1 MISENYVVFKGKKN
15 GIVILLDENI
25 PFLQLKDIFKGKVL
39 DAKNFFGVGKTSI
52 SFKGRVLSEKEE
64 TELLNIIKTE
74 SDLNISF
81 VDEELVIM
89 PAATNVINFEELP
102 KEKNVLPNDVFTS
115 TDNVTHYHK
124 GSLRSGQS
132 IRYPGS
138 VVVIGDVNPGGE
150 VIAEGNV
157 IILGTLKGLVHAGC
171 SGNNECFVSSF
182 NLMPTQLRIADI
194 ITYIPNEMKV
204 KSKIKFKPSYAY
216 IEEGQIYI
224 APLINEA

>member
-1 MISENYVVFKGKKN
+1 MINENYVVFKGKKN
-15 GIVILLDENI
+15 GIVILLDESI
-25 PFLQLKDIFKGKVL
+25 PFLQLKDIFKEKVS
-39 DAKNFFGVGKTSI
+39 DAKKFFGVGKTSI
-52 SFKGRVLSEKEE
+52 SFKGRELTEDEE
-64 TELLNIIKTE
+64 TELLNIMKTE

-81 VDEELVIM
+81 VDEEFLIM
-89 PAATNVINFEELP
+89 PASPNVIHFEELS
-102 KEKNVLPNDVFTS
+102 KEENVLTLDVFTS
-115 TDNVTHYHK
+115 KDNVTHYHK

-150 VIAEGNV
+150 VIAEGNI

-171 SGNNECFVSSF
+171 SGNCDCFVSSF

-194 ITYIPNEMKV
+194 ITYIPNDMKI
-204 KSKIKFKPSYAY
+204 KNKIKFKPSYAY
-216 IEEGQIYI
+216 IEDGQIYI